1 MEILAFGTLDASSVT
16 DEFLIG
22 EGVPDLKT
30 IMKGCRHLL
39 TTLLFLCLMPFAP
52 SFAGIPVMTVTRYR
66 VSARGFSI
74 GDVVTT
80 QRMTD
85 EGGDSRVQ
93 FETKTAVR
101 ASFLWMGY
109 HLSSTEK
116 GELLRGA
123 LVSYSH
129 KAQEN
134 GTAVDIQ
141 GRLENGVF
149 RFDAREHG
157 VTRTVVIPR
166 SSYDYTT
173 MECPEAR
180 LDFSERPQIT
190 LRVLDV
196 EKMAVVKRDYRLVRT
211 ATYQVAG
218 KEHPCRIVDFSDQ
231 NKKARRWITW
241 DGTAVVMYRQDGK
254 GEKNSYSVQAT
265 SVTKEM

>member
-1 MEILAFGTLDASSVT
+1 MTMILR
-16 DEFLIG
+16 
-22 EGVPDLKT
+22 
-30 IMKGCRHLL
+30 GCRQLPAAMLIMCLL
-39 TTLLFLCLMPFAP
+39 PLAP
-52 SFAGIPVMTVTRYR
+52 SFAGIPVMTVTHYK
-66 VSARGFSI
+66 VSAKGFSI

-85 EGGDSRVQ
+85 EGGDPRVQ
-93 FETKTAVR
+93 FETKTEVR

-109 HLSSTEK
+109 QLSSIEK
-116 GELLRGA
+116 GALLKGA

-129 KAQEN
+129 RRK
-134 GTAVDIQ
+134 
-141 GRLENGVF
+141 ENGVTVDVEGRFENGAF
-149 RFDAREHG
+149 RFDVREQGAAH
-157 VTRTVVIPR
+157 TVVIPR
-166 SSYDYTT
+166 SSYDCTT

-196 EKMAVVKRDYRLVRT
+196 EKMAVVKREYRLVRT
-211 ATYQVAG
+211 ASYTVAG
-218 KEHPCRIVDFSDQ
+218 KEHPCRIVDFSDP

-254 GEKNSYSVQAT
+254 GDRNSYSVQAT